1 MKFLYSDEP
10 IIACS
15 TGNQA
20 HAAMAVLR
28 ISGFK
33 DLTTYSQFFSLKIDQ
48 VIPRKVYF
56 TKLLD
61 EGETLDEI
69 CLTYFKSPKSYN
81 GENILE
87 LSVHGNTLNVER
99 IISLF
104 LKKAG
109 CRYAAP
115 GEFTYRALKN
125 KKLTLSQVEGL
136 DLFLN
141 ANTSYALDQGFSLL
155 SGNLQE
161 IYQDLYTL
169 FLKHKASLELSID
182 FSEDLGE
189 EAARSHFLESLQ
201 AFKTKLE
208 TLYRRVQPL
217 SHNLIQPEIT
227 LAGLPNSGKSSL
239 FNILLADERAIV
251 SPVAG
256 TTRDY
261 LSESIVIEGIK
272 YKLIDTAGLRSSDD
286 QIEAEGIRRTK
297 KKLKESF
304 FSILLINP
312 LEIIEGFDELI
323 QQSFDIIFFTHADL
337 SGFQKARDELIKCY
351 PKLGPMGAINLLDSS
366 RNWEKAIF
374 EKVNKKYLDVVS
386 NKPILL
392 ERHRELVLSI
402 QEQLVS
408 YENTAIYEI
417 DVAILSHELN
427 TLGHCVSELIGIIS
441 PDQILNSIFSDFC
454 IGK

>member
-28 ISGFK
+28 ISGFQ
-33 DLTTYSQFFSLKIDQ
+33 DLSAYSHFFSLKLDK

-56 TKLLD
+56 TKLIHK
-61 EGETLDEI
+61 GETLDEI
-69 CLTYFKSPKSYN
+69 CLTFFEGPKSYN

-104 LKKAG
+104 IKHAG

-136 DLFLN
+136 NLFLN
-141 ANTSYALDQGFSLL
+141 ANTAYALDQGFSLL

-189 EAARSHFLESLQ
+189 EAARSHFLDSLA
-201 AFKTKLE
+201 AFKRRFE
-208 TLYRRVQPL
+208 TLFRRVQPL

-272 YKLIDTAGLRSSDD
+272 YKLIDTAGLRSSED

-312 LEIIEGFDELI
+312 LEIIEGFDELV
-323 QQSFDIIFFTHADL
+323 QQSFDLIFFTHADMP
-337 SGFQKARDELIKCY
+337 GFLEAHKKLIDRY
-351 PKLGPMGAINLLDSS
+351 PKLGPMGAINLKESAHQ
-366 RNWEKAIF
+366 WEGQLF
-374 EKVNKKYLDVVS
+374 QSVNKKYLETVAD
-386 NKPILL
+386 KPILL
-392 ERHRELVLSI
+392 DRHRELVFAI
-402 QEQLVS
+402 HEQLVNYEKTAS
-408 YENTAIYEI
+408 YED

-427 TLGHCVSELIGIIS
+427 TLGHCISELIGIIS